1 MIFIRDEYYRGSLQK
16 AIEKRRRHG
25 DEHGGN
31 NGNREK
37 EQKRDI
43 KLPNGQQILGDQT
56 AGGDGKG
63 RR

>member
-16 AIEKRRRHG
+16 AIEKRHHG

-37 EQKRDI
+37 NKNE
-43 KLPNGQQILGDQT
+43 ILGFH
-56 AGGDGKG
+56 KG
-63 RR
+63 NKS